1 MESGWLD
8 LSRTRTPLVTSDE
21 TPSSVGDSNELPANE
36 STTLGLKR
44 KRLVV
49 RSLWVGAFIVIMVV
63 GSVWLGFKA
72 SQIRQQLNAAAALIP
87 QVKTHLLENDTEA
100 ASDSVAELTKH
111 TSEAR
116 VAANDPLWTM
126 AGAIPWVGDNFRAV
140 SEIATTADDIANRG
154 VQPLV
159 GSLGSFD
166 WRKITPTGH
175 GMDLSALKAAA
186 PKLATAAD
194 AVKQSQNRLNAID
207 SEGLLPQIAKPLA
220 DARQQLVSVSATLE
234 TAADAASIAPA
245 LAGADTRRDYLLL
258 IQNSAESRAT
268 GGIPGAL
275 AVLTLDQGKMT
286 LGRQISASAFGV
298 VSPPVAVD
306 PEQAQIYS
314 GRLGKFIQDVNLTP
328 DFPSTAV
335 TAQVMWERQT
345 GAQLSGVISIDP
357 IALSYLMEGTG
368 PVRLPDAEAQ
378 ALSGKLPNVLTSKN
392 VVKTLLSDVYA
403 QISEPSGQ
411 DAYFA
416 GVAKQIFTSLS
427 SGGTDSTKLVRGINK
442 GIGEGRIMVWSAA
455 SQEQSVLAKY
465 RLSGSIAGP
474 SISPSQFGVY
484 FNDGTGAKMDFYVK
498 RTVQLVEE
506 CSAGGYGQVRV
517 RVTSTNTAPKDA
529 ATALPDYVTGGGT
542 FGVTPGT
549 VQTNVVAYGPVQATV
564 ENAFLGGKKTGFASQ
579 RHSGRPV
586 GMVTIQLAPGKS
598 STVEFTFSKI
608 VQHADPLVTV
618 TPGVQAQKDVILKT
632 ESSACTP
639 AA

>member
-1 MESGWLD
+1 MTPEETSSG
-8 LSRTRTPLVTSDE
+8 
-21 TPSSVGDSNELPANE
+21 VGDPDELPAYE
-36 STTLGLKR
+36 STTPRSKR
-44 KRLVV
+44 KRLIVA
-49 RSLWVGAFIVIMVV
+49 SLWVGAFAVIIIA

-72 SQIRQQLNAAAALIP
+72 SQISQELNAAAGLIP
-87 QVKTHLLENDTEA
+87 QVKTHLLENDTDA
-100 ASDSVAELTKH
+100 AANSVEELTAH
-111 TSEAR
+111 TSKAR
-116 VAANDPLWTM
+116 GAAYDPLWTM
-126 AGAIPWVGDNFRAV
+126 AGVVPWIGDNFRAV
-140 SEIATTADDIANRG
+140 SEIATTADDIANLG
-154 VQPLV
+154 IEPLV
-159 GSLGSFD
+159 GSLESFD

-186 PKLATAAD
+186 PKLATASD
-194 AVKQSQNRLNAID
+194 TVEQSQNRLNAID
-207 SEGLLPQIAKPLA
+207 SVRLLPQIAEPLA

-234 TAADAASIAPA
+234 TAADAASIGPA

-275 AVLTLDQGKMT
+275 AVLTLDHGKMT

-298 VSPPVAVD
+298 IAPSVAVD

-328 DFPSTAV
+328 DFPTTAE

-345 GAQLSGVISIDP
+345 GTQLSGVISIDP
-357 IALSYLMEGTG
+357 IALSYLLEGTG
-368 PVRLPDAEAQ
+368 PVRLPDSESQ
-378 ALSGKLPNVLTSKN
+378 VFSGKLPRDLTSKN

-416 GVAKQIFTSLS
+416 GVAKQIFTALS
-427 SGGTDSTKLVRGINK
+427 SGDTDSTKLIRGINK
-442 GIGEGRIMVWSAA
+442 GIGEGRILVWSAA

-465 RLSGSIAGP
+465 RLSGSISGP
-474 SISPSQFGVY
+474 SISPTQFGVY

-498 RTVQLVEE
+498 RTVQLVKE
-506 CSAGGYGQVRV
+506 CSAGGYGRIRV
-517 RVTSTNTAPKDA
+517 RVTSTNTAPQDA
-529 ATALPDYVTGGGT
+529 ATALPGYVTGGGT
-542 FGVTPGT
+542 FGVAPGT
-549 VQTNVVAYGPVQATV
+549 VQTNVVAYGPIQATV

-586 GMVTIQLAPGKS
+586 GMVTIQLAPGQR

-608 VQHADPLVTV
+608 VQHADPLLTV